1 MDINEL
7 IAIVK
12 KKLQSQIVIE
22 EILIEDKSFL
32 HKNHSGNQP
41 NKFHLKIS
49 LKSNQLKK
57 MKRIDSNKKIYQI
70 LNKEMKEFIHSLQIL
85 IH

>member
-7 IAIVK
+7 MAIVK

-22 EILIEDKSFL
+22 DILIEDKSFL

-70 LNKEMKEFIHSLQIL
+70 LDKEMKEFIHSLQIL

>member
-22 EILIEDKSFL
+22 DILIEDKSFL

-57 MKRIDSNKKIYQI
+57 MKRIDSNKKIYQV
-70 LNKEMKEFIHSLQIL
+70 LDKEMKEFIHSLQIL

>member
-7 IAIVK
+7 IAIIK

-22 EILIEDKSFL
+22 DILIEDKSFL

-41 NKFHLKIS
+41 NKFHLKIF

-70 LNKEMKEFIHSLQIL
+70 LDKEMKEFIHSLQIL

>member
-12 KKLQSQIVIE
+12 KRLQSKIVIE
-22 EILIEDKSFL
+22 DILIEDKSFL
-32 HKNHSGNQP
+32 HKNHSGNQL

-70 LNKEMKEFIHSLQIL
+70 LEKEMKEFIHSLQIL

>member
-12 KKLQSQIVIE
+12 KKLQSQILFE
-22 EILIEDKSFL
+22 DILIEDKSFL

-70 LNKEMKEFIHSLQIL
+70 LDKEMKEFIHSLQIL

>member
-1 MDINEL
+1 MNINEL

-12 KKLQSQIVIE
+12 KKIINQIIIE
-22 EILIEDKSFL
+22 QIKIEDKSFL
-32 HKNHSGNQP
+32 HKNHSGNNP

-49 LKSNQLKK
+49 LKSEELKK
-57 MKRIDSNKKIYQI
+57 MSKIDGNKKIYKI
-70 LNKEMKEFIHSLQIL
+70 LDKEIKDHIHSLQIL